1 MTMIALSTR
10 RFTPNYTRAAL
21 LMGAAATMAI
31 ASPLQA
37 QERVEVGIA
46 AQTVGEVLFSA
57 TPEAKA
63 HKIARKERLAW
74 GNMVTT
80 KKKSQLQI
88 LLLDRS
94 TLSLGASA
102 QLVIDRFVY
111 DPGKERSFVGRILK
125 GAFRFMSGITT
136 PFASAQV
143 ESPAA
148 SIGVRGTVVD
158 TIVGEEAIA
167 IAKKEAAIPGNVKHD
182 KKTATFVLMR
192 GPGARTAPGVTP
204 GFAEVTGA
212 SKTVVL
218 DAAGLAA
225 YVPFKGAEPIGPF
238 RISPEGMSA
247 VQDELQPRVVQ
258 ARSSGNGLLKALVG
272 VAAVTTAA
280 ILLGRDGDKAPTA
293 GTADT
298 RSPNSTPTA
307 GTPNNPPPTS
317 APPTGQSPNGP
328 IG

>member
-1 MTMIALSTR
+1 MSMIALPTP
-10 RFTPNYTRAAL
+10 RFTRAAL
-21 LMGAAATMAI
+21 LMGTAATLAMAT
-31 ASPLQA
+31 PLQA

-46 AQTVGEVLFSA
+46 AQTAGEVIFSE
-57 TPEAKA
+57 TAKA
-63 HKIARKERLAW
+63 KARKIARKERLAW
-74 GNMVTT
+74 GNVVTT

-111 DPGKERSFVGRILK
+111 DPGKERSFLGRILK

-136 PFASAQV
+136 PNSTARI

-148 SIGVRGTVVD
+148 SIGIRGTVVD

-167 IAKKEAAIPGNVKHD
+167 IAKGEAAIPGNTRHD

-204 GFAEVTGA
+204 GFAEVTGVT
-212 SKTVVL
+212 KTVAL
-218 DAAGLAA
+218 DAAGLAT

-247 VQDELQPRVVQ
+247 LQDELQPRVVK
-258 ARSSGNGLLKALVG
+258 ARSSGNGLLKALAG

-280 ILLGRDGDKAPTA
+280 ILLGKDGDSGGPTA
-293 GTADT
+293 GTAGT
-298 RSPNSTPTA
+298 RDPNGAPTA
-307 GTPNNPPPTS
+307 GTPNYPPPSS
-317 APPTGQSPNGP
+317 APPPPGPNG
-328 IG
+328 

>member
-1 MTMIALSTR
+1 MSMIRLSTR
-10 RFTPNYTRAAL
+10 RFTHAAL
-21 LMGAAATMAI
+21 LLGATATLAI
-31 ASPLQA
+31 TTPLQA

-46 AQTVGEVLFSA
+46 AQTAGDVLFRE
-57 TPEAKA
+57 TDKAKQR
-63 HKIARKERLAW
+63 KIVRKERLAW
-74 GNMVTT
+74 GNVIDT

-102 QLVIDRFVY
+102 QLVIDSFVY
-111 DPGKERSFVGRILK
+111 DPGKERSFVGRILQ
-125 GAFRFMSGITT
+125 GAFRFMSGIPT
-136 PFASAQV
+136 PFAKAKID
-143 ESPAA
+143 SPAG
-148 SIGVRGTVVD
+148 SIGIRGTIVD
-158 TIVGEEAIA
+158 TVVGKDAIA

-182 KKTATFVLMR
+182 KKSATLVLMR

-204 GFAEVTGA
+204 GFAEVTGVE
-212 SKTVVL
+212 KTVTL

-225 YVPFKGAEPIGPF
+225 YIPRKGAEPIGPF

-247 VQDELQPRVVQ
+247 IQDELQPRVVK
-258 ARSSGNGLLKALVG
+258 ARSGGNGLLGALIG

-280 ILLGRDGDKAPTA
+280 ILLGKDNDGNGPTA

-298 RSPNSTPTA
+298 PRSPNNVP
-307 GTPNNPPPTS
+307 GTS
-317 APPTGQSPNGP
+317 APPPPPRDP

>member
-1 MTMIALSTR
+1 MSMITLSTR
-10 RFTPNYTRAAL
+10 RFTHAAL

-31 ASPLQA
+31 ATPLQA

-46 AQTVGEVLFSA
+46 AQTAGEVLFSA

-63 HKIARKERLAW
+63 RKIARKERLAW

-94 TLSLGASA
+94 TVSLGAST
-102 QLVIDRFVY
+102 QLVIDSFVY
-111 DPGKERSFVGRILK
+111 DPDKQRGFFGRILK
-125 GAFRFMSGITT
+125 GAFRFMSGLTT
-136 PFASAQV
+136 PDSTARIEA
-143 ESPAA
+143 PAA
-148 SIGVRGTVVD
+148 SIGIRGTVVD
-158 TIVGEEAIA
+158 TVVGEEAIA
-167 IAKKEAAIPGNVKHD
+167 IAKQEAAIPGNVKHD
-182 KKTATFVLMR
+182 KKTATFVVMR

-204 GFAEVTGA
+204 GRADVTGVNT
-212 SKTVVL
+212 TVAL
-218 DAAGLAA
+218 DGAGLAA

-238 RISPEGMSA
+238 RISPEGMGM
-247 VQDELQPRVVQ
+247 VQDELQPRVVE
-258 ARSSGNGLLKALVG
+258 ARSGGNGLLKALVG

-280 ILLGRDGDKAPTA
+280 ILLGRDGDKAPVA

-298 RSPNSTPTA
+298 PNS
-307 GTPNNPPPTS
+307 PNNPPPTS
-317 APPTGQSPNGP
+317 APPPPPPPKSP